1 MARGDQYGALGSLT
15 QDQFGSLSKGFDMSN
30 PVASLGGL
38 GVSKSGAIGYGLG
51 LTGLSATPIG
61 IANTALDAYGR
72 YSAEKAAQSAL
83 GQNRGFVDTV
93 TGMVTNPAMDTARS
107 MADTNKDG
115 RVSQR
120 EAQNFGMQQ
129 GKLTSYEVGLNPAF
143 GYTPNTVS
151 IQGLAGFGKS
161 TPTTGTVN
169 AMEAP
174 SKGVDQFGFST
185 TPNTYTTA
193 QAEAIG
199 QGISQGVT
207 GLGGGKGASY
217 SGITGFQVNPGVDKN
232 DPNSTGASTG
242 IGGSA
247 SGVEGM
253 GGTSSSSATA
263 GQDTATSGPT
273 GTSYS
278 DDAQGSGGGGGGGT
292 YICTAL
298 YEMGDMKKYIYKYDQ
313 VYGKRVDPLVYK
325 GYCIWGEYVATKMRN
340 KGIVYKIAKPLALAW
355 AKQMAYDLSKGR
367 YGKKSKVVK
376 VISKVGEGVC
386 YALGF
391 VSNIKQLIGEK
402 YG

>member
-1 MARGDQYGALGSLT
+1 MARHDQYGALGSLT
-15 QDQFGSLSKGFDMSN
+15 QDQFGSLSRGFDMSN
-30 PVASLGGL
+30 PVASLGGI
-38 GVSKSGAIGYGLG
+38 GVTKSQALGYGLG
-51 LTGLSATPIG
+51 LFGLSTNPIG
-61 IANTALDAYGR
+61 IANTALDVYGR

-93 TGMVTNPAMDTARS
+93 TGMITNPAIETARS

-115 RVSQR
+115 KVSRR

-151 IQGLAGFGKS
+151 VQSLAEFGKS

-169 AMEAP
+169 AFEAP
-174 SKGVDQFGFST
+174 AKGVDQFGFST

-199 QGISQGVT
+199 QGIGKGVT

-217 SGITGFQVNPGVDKN
+217 SGITGLTQNPGIDA
-232 DPNSTGASTG
+232 SQSSQTGAETSVTDTTG
-242 IGGSA
+242 GKDMSN
-247 SGVEGM
+247 
-253 GGTSSSSATA
+253 TF
-263 GQDTATSGPT
+263 
-273 GTSYS
+273 S
-278 DDAQGSGGGGGGGT
+278 DDAASSDSGGGGT

-313 VYGKRVDPLVYK
+313 IYGKRVDPNVYK
-325 GYCIWGEYVATKMRN
+325 GYCVWGKYVATKMRS

-355 AKQMAYDLSKGR
+355 AKQMAYDLSKGK
-367 YGKKSKVVK
+367 YGKNNKIVK

-386 YALGF
+386 YALGII
-391 VSNIKQLIGEK
+391 SNIKQLKGEK